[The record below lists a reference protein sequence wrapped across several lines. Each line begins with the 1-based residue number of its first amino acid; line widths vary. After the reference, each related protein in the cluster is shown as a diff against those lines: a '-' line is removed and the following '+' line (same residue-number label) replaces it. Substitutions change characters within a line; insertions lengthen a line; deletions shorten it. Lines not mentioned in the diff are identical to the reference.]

1 MSTTYVK
8 SRPLSE
14 HKALESI
21 LDRLDRAFDLLH
33 PGELT
38 DDERHGLAQHIWFAL
53 DDAHRGLGDLYW
65 PGHSPDEPAA

>member
-14 HKALESI
+14 HDALESI
-21 LDRLDRAFDLLH
+21 RDRLERAFGLLH

-53 DDAHRGLGDLYW
+53 DDANRGLGDLYW
-65 PGHSPDEPAA
+65 PGPSPDEAPA